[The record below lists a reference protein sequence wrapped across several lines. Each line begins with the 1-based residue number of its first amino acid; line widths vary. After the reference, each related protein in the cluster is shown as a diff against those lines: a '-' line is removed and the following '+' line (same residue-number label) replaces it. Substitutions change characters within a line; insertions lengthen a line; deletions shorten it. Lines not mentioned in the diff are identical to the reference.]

1 MKWRVLPVDEQ
12 AVASLRENL
21 GLSSCLARL
30 LAVRGIT
37 EPAEA
42 RDFLFGGKE
51 SLSDPM
57 LLPDMA
63 LAVRL
68 IRESLD
74 SREKILVF
82 GDYDADGV
90 TAAALLTSLLRKMG
104 GDVLCY
110 IPHRLDEGY
119 GLSAE
124 GIEEAQKNGVRL
136 IVTVDCGS
144 SDGDEIALAHSYG
157 IKVVVTDHHQV
168 DGNKSGA
175 DACVNPHR
183 PDSAC
188 PFRDLAGAGVA
199 LALAR
204 ALDGHLWEESLD
216 LAAIGTVAD
225 VVPLL
230 GENRII
236 ARLGLMALQEKTRPG
251 LKALLQEAGVETQ
264 AVGSWHVGFVIAP
277 RINAAG
283 RISSAETALELLLE
297 ENPSRAAEMAVKLNE
312 LNTQRQKLDRQI
324 RQEIQDHL
332 AGKPKEAEESLLF
345 MASPTWHP
353 GVIGIVAGKLSD
365 ERGKPVFLLSI
376 QDGEA
381 RGSARG
387 CDGYDVFR
395 ALSDCREHLTH
406 FGGHP
411 GAGGFSLPEKD
422 IGRLKEALLARSCAP
437 PEEKALLPVDME
449 LSLEKVNFEILE
461 DLQRLSPFGEG
472 NPEPLFL
479 SRKTVLSSLDQVGA
493 RKQHLRF
500 RASQRGKNLKA
511 IWFDNGERL
520 PDILPRANSYDLIHR
535 IEEDNWNGRKDL
547 VLKIKDVIESPRG
560 NISSS
565 PSRETLG
572 KVYRVLTKLSAKG
585 TWFECDER
593 KLATTLQDDMI
604 VSATVRVALRI
615 FEEIGILDSQASD
628 DSFISKLKLRE
639 GVKGNLSDSA
649 TYQSLTSS

>member
-1 MKWRVLPVDEQ
+1 MKWRVLSADEKI
-12 AVASLRENL
+12 VENL
-21 GLSSCLARL
+21 QEKLGISSCLARL

-37 EPAEA
+37 EAEA
-42 RDFLFGGKE
+42 ARAFLFGEKD
-51 SLSDPM
+51 SLSDPF

-63 LAVRL
+63 EAVRL
-68 IRESLD
+68 IRESLAR
-74 SREKILVF
+74 REKILIF

-90 TAAALLTSLLRKMG
+90 TAAALLTSFLRKLG
-104 GDVLCY
+104 GEVLCY

-119 GLSAE
+119 GLSPE
-124 GIEEAQKNGVRL
+124 GIEEAKKNGARL

-144 SDGDEIALAHSYG
+144 NDAEEIALAHSYE

-168 DGNKSGA
+168 DGNESGA

-183 PDSAC
+183 PDSAY

-204 ALDGHLWEESLD
+204 ALDGCLWEESLD

-236 ARLGLMALQEKTRPG
+236 ARLGLMALRKKTRPG
-251 LKALLQEAGVETQ
+251 LQALLQEAGVETQ
-264 AVGSWHVGFVIAP
+264 AVDSWHIGFVIAP

-283 RISSAETALELLLE
+283 RISTAETALELLLE
-297 ENPSRAAEMAVKLNE
+297 EDSSRAAEIAGKLNE
-312 LNTQRQKLDRQI
+312 LNIQRQKLDRQI
-324 RQEIQDHL
+324 RQEIQEHL
-332 AGKPKEAEESLLF
+332 AGKPQETEESLLF
-345 MASPTWHP
+345 MASASWHP

-365 ERGKPVFLLSI
+365 ELGKPVFLLCI

-387 CDGYDVFR
+387 CDGYDVFQ

-411 GAGGFSLPEKD
+411 GAGGFSLPATD
-422 IGRLKEALLARSCAP
+422 IGRFKEALLARSCAP
-437 PEEKALLPVDME
+437 PGEKALSPVDME
-449 LSLEKVNFEILE
+449 LSLDEVSREILD
-461 DLQRLSPFGEG
+461 DLLLLSPFGEG

-479 SRKTVLSSLDQVGA
+479 SRETLLSSLDQVGA

-500 RASQRGKNLKA
+500 RASQKEKSFKA
-511 IWFDNGERL
+511 IWFDNGGRL
-520 PDILPRANSYDLIHR
+520 PDILPQAHSYDLIHR

-547 VLKIKDVIESPRG
+547 VLKIKDVFESPRK
-560 NISSS
+560 NISAP

-572 KVYRVLTKLSAKG
+572 KVYRVLTKLSAKE

-593 KLATTLQDDMI
+593 KLAATLQDDMI

-615 FEEIGILDSQASD
+615 FEEIGILDSQTSD
-628 DSFISKLKLRE
+628 DSPVSKLRLRE
-639 GVKGNLSDSA
+639 GAKGNLSDSA
-649 TYQSLTSS
+649 TYQSLT